1 MILTIHEYR
10 TVYPWVIVESLIAI
24 TLQCAMQVDVE
35 PLVAWDHP
43 PAKQIG
49 ILFAPDIEVGI
60 TLPHLSVCPRLET
73 NQDKA
78 WDSHVLSPV

>member
-35 PLVAWDHP
+35 PLVARDHP

-49 ILFAPDIEVGI
+49 IFLAPDVEIRV
-60 TLPHLSVCPRLET
+60 TFPHLSVCPRL
-73 NQDKA
+73 K
-78 WDSHVLSPV
+78 SV